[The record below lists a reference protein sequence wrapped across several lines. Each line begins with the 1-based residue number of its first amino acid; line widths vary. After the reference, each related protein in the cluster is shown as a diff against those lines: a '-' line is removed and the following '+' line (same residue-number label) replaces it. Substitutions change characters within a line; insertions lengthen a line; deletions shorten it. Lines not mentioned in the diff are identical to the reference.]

1 MKFSYCTI
9 PNRPIATLVDIAVR
23 SEQAGIDLLWI
34 PDEEFYRDPFA
45 VLAAI
50 GAKTTTLGLG
60 LGITNPYTRHPV
72 QVARAM
78 ATVQDLRKEPVIVG
92 IGAGLK
98 HTRQALAAPDGK
110 FVPVTR
116 DAIVAM
122 KRLFAGETVSIEN
135 SVFKIEQAKLDFLP
149 HVMPKIFVA
158 STHPDAFR
166 MAGEVADGVIVGN
179 VGEPAAM
186 REVVRFVEEG
196 IKAAGR
202 RREDITIVAWN
213 MVLQG
218 DNADQLADIIR
229 DMTARTITASHSKIR
244 SLLELDPALVEA
256 VVTRVKAKQFPIP
269 RELVTNEIVAKMAI
283 LGSAEECSRRIAA
296 LHAAGADMIGVRPAG
311 PILKAMDY
319 EGNVLGLHRTFTQA
333 TATHSVSR

>member
-9 PNRPIATLVDIAVR
+9 PNRPVKTLVDIAVR
-23 SEQAGIDLLWI
+23 SEEAGVDLLWI

-50 GAKTTTLGLG
+50 GASTRKLGLG

-78 ATVQDLRKEPVIVG
+78 ATVQDMRDEPVIVG

-110 FVPVTR
+110 FVDVTR

-122 KRLFAGETVSIEN
+122 KRLFAGETVSMEN
-135 SVFKIEQAKLDFLP
+135 SVFKIERAKLDFLP
-149 HVMPKIFVA
+149 HIQPRIYVA

-179 VGEPAAM
+179 VAEPEAM
-186 REVVRFVEEG
+186 RQVIGFVEEG

-202 RREDITIVAWN
+202 KREDVAVVAWN
-213 MVLQG
+213 MILWG
-218 DNADQLADIIR
+218 DDVDHLAGIIR
-229 DMTARTITASHSKIR
+229 DMTARTITAAHSKIR
-244 SLLELDPALVEA
+244 ALLDLDPAQVEA
-256 VVTRVKAKQFPIP
+256 IVTRVKAKQFPIGADLVP
-269 RELVTNEIVAKMAI
+269 NELIAKFAI
-283 LGSAEECSRRIAA
+283 LGSAEACSRRIAA
-296 LHAAGADMIGVRPAG
+296 LHQAGADMVGIRPAG
-311 PILKAMDY
+311 DILKALDY
-319 EGNVLGLHRTFTQA
+319 EGNVLALHRAFQSA
-333 TATHSVSR
+333 MKG